1 MFQSSVRNPGEFGK
15 SRQRPFNSVRY
26 HIASYDGTDKQH
38 GHVAVSAQGRF
49 MRPDHSEHDCIVDTM
64 SPFEAVISCKAGP
77 EIGEKIV
84 SYLDHIGRI
93 EGYVT
98 DHGIGTF
105 SISICATDHKRNKLS
120 AQLTWL
126 ANKTE
131 FGLPE
136 DRRHER
142 VAPSNA
148 VSEVKFADGSSF
160 ACRIIDL
167 SVSGAAIEVDVRPN
181 LGTTIMLGNMRG
193 RVVRHFQDGVAIE
206 FMVTQP
212 AESIEQLS
220 WRSGIEKA
228 RAAA

>member
-1 MFQSSVRNPGEFGK
+1 MFQSSLRNPAEFGK
-15 SRQRPFNSVRY
+15 SRQLPLNSVRY
-26 HIASYDGTDKQH
+26 HIASYDSTDKQH
-38 GHVAVSAQGRF
+38 GHVTVSVQGRF
-49 MRPDHSEHDCIVDTM
+49 MRPDYSEHDCIVDTM
-64 SPFEAVISCKAGP
+64 SPFEAVISCKARP

-93 EGYVT
+93 EGHVT
-98 DHGIGTF
+98 DHGIGSF
-105 SISICATDHKRNKLS
+105 NISISATDYKRNKLS

-142 VAPSNA
+142 VAPGNVA
-148 VSEVKFADGSSF
+148 SEVKFDDGSSF

-167 SVSGAAIEVDVRPN
+167 SVSGAAIETDVRPD
-181 LGTTIMLGNMRG
+181 LGTMIMLGNMRG

-206 FMVTQP
+206 FGATQP
-212 AESIEQLS
+212 AEVIEKLS
-220 WRSGIEKA
+220 WRSGIEKV
-228 RAAA
+228 RTAA